1 VVIPLGQKD
10 KFNATQPSDD
20 LKNFGKYVLS
30 PELAKVINILFPG
43 LNVPENNRTDI
54 VQALLTGIPGLTQ
67 IAPGAPPTDTLKI
80 NLGVA
85 PNPKPSRF
93 GVLGGDTQGFPNGRR
108 LTDDV
113 VDISERVVGGF
124 LKGNK
129 LPLGDG
135 VDQNDKP
142 FRTSFPYVASP
153 FGGFDSQLK
162 RTEPAHAP
170 VPGDP
175 TGSR

>member
-1 VVIPLGQKD
+1 
-10 KFNATQPSDD
+10 
-20 LKNFGKYVLS
+20 
-30 PELAKVINILFPG
+30 
-43 LNVPENNRTDI
+43 
-54 VQALLTGIPGLTQ
+54 
-67 IAPGAPPTDTLKI
+67 
-80 NLGVA
+80 
-85 PNPKPSRF
+85 
-93 GVLGGDTQGFPNGRR
+93 
-108 LTDDV
+108 V

-142 FRTSFPYVASP
+142 LRASFPYVASP